1 MFWLL
6 LFIFIIVPI
15 IEIAIFV
22 WTGGFIGV
30 WGVISLILLTGI
42 LGTIIVRYEG
52 MQTMRR
58 VQNTLQKGE
67 VPTDEMLT
75 GLLIIIGSILLITPG
90 FFTDIVGFL
99 IVFPLTRRPFILLL
113 KKIIRNMIDK
123 GMIIYRRW

>member
-15 IEIAIFV
+15 VEIAIFV

-123 GMIIYRRW
+123 GTIIYRRW

>member
-123 GMIIYRRW
+123 GTIIYRRW

>member
-15 IEIAIFV
+15 IEIAIFI

-123 GMIIYRRW
+123 GTIIYRRW